1 MLAVKSANIR
11 DNFKEWC
18 DKISMG
24 ETVVISRPRNENIY
38 MINEAEYNELQ
49 KAKKNAEY
57 LAMLERADE
66 QVKNGQV
73 VVKTMEELIAMEEY
87 PVMQIAFA
95 EEGWSQYLYW
105 QSQDKKVIKR
115 INQLLQ
121 SVERDGALQG
131 IGKPEKLK
139 YGKSGLFSRRID
151 EANRLVYEIID
162 NQIIV
167 KSCKGHYE
175 D

>member
-24 ETVVISRPRNENIY
+24 ETVVISTPRNENIY

-49 KAKKNAEY
+49 KAKKNVEY

-73 VVKTMEELIAMEEY
+73 VVKTMEELIAMEE
-87 PVMQIAFA
+87 
-95 EEGWSQYLYW
+95 
-105 QSQDKKVIKR
+105 
-115 INQLLQ
+115 
-121 SVERDGALQG
+121 
-131 IGKPEKLK
+131 
-139 YGKSGLFSRRID
+139 
-151 EANRLVYEIID
+151 
-162 NQIIV
+162 
-167 KSCKGHYE
+167 
-175 D
+175 